1 MPGELPDVLFVGR
14 KKKEQYCLVLFLIE
28 ETNED
33 GTPKRLTMIKNDD
46 QEIEVK
52 EGTMFMTGYVPRAMV
67 ERTAR

>member
-14 KKKEQYCLVLFLIE
+14 KKKEQYCLVLLLIE

-33 GTPKRLTMIKNDD
+33 GTPKRLKMIKNDE
-46 QEIEVK
+46 QEIELK
-52 EGTMFMTGYVPRAMV
+52 EGTRFMTGYVPRSMV